1 MAQIPIVIEKTISP
15 KIINTQSNVNISF
28 PFSDNLALYNLE
40 IIIENSVVQN
50 TISFY
55 DKKGEFLSSITIIEP
70 TKLKFKNVN
79 YAQISLSDP
88 NNYTITIYY
97 QVFTYANEQDYYNA
111 FKETETIQ
119 SPIISS
125 YPDALALQFTTSST
139 ANTITQI
146 STDTTYREEI
156 TILASS
162 QNSAPVLI
170 GTSSNVVFPISPGA
184 SLTLKKTNLSLWY
197 AQSSAASQVLYII
210 AGGGDRAGVPI

>member
-1 MAQIPIVIEKTISP
+1 MAQIPVVIEKKNSP
-15 KIINTQSNVNISF
+15 KPMQTSSNAIISF

-40 IIIENSVVQN
+40 IIIENQVVNN

-55 DKKGEFLSSITIIEP
+55 DKKGEFLSTITVIEP
-70 TKLKFKNVN
+70 TRLLFKNVN
-79 YAQISLSDP
+79 YSQISLSDP

-97 QVFTYANEQDYYNA
+97 QVFTYENEQDYNNA
-111 FKETETIQ
+111 FKQTEIIQ

-125 YPDALALQFTTSST
+125 YPDAFALQFTTSST

-146 STDTTYREEI
+146 STDTTFREEI
-156 TILASS
+156 TILASP
-162 QNSAPVLI
+162 QNSTPVLI
-170 GTSSNVVFPISPGA
+170 GTSNNVVFPISPGA